1 MHIDA
6 FVVYW
11 IDVPLR
17 RRPRNPEMAENG
29 NGAAQRPGVACAKLW
44 VRRHA
49 LVCGVVNLA
58 LFAIWL
64 GTGGPMWFL
73 FPLVVWGGA
82 LAMHHFYVKGTQA
95 EEAWAERR
103 AARLRRNSY
112 DILHIEQIVSEPR
125 GASCLGTPDDDETTP
140 SGRNA

>member
-17 RRPRNPEMAENG
+17 RRPRALEMAG
-29 NGAAQRPGVACAKLW
+29 NGTAQRPEAARAKVW
-44 VRRHA
+44 VRRHV
-49 LVCGVVNLA
+49 LVYAVVNVA
-58 LFAIWL
+58 LFAVWL

-82 LAMHHFYVKGTQA
+82 LAMHRFYVKGVLA
-95 EEAWAERR
+95 DDDWAEHRT
-103 AARLRRNSY
+103 ARLRRNSY
-112 DILHIEQIVSEPR
+112 DVLHIDQITSAPR
-125 GASCLGTPDDDETTP
+125 GASRLGATSDDETGT
-140 SGRNA
+140 SVTGRE